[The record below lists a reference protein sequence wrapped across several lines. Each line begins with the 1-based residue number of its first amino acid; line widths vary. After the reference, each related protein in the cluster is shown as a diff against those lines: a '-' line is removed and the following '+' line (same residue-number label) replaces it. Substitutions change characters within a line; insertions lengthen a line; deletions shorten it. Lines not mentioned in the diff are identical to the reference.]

1 VTHTG
6 EGVMCKS
13 AIIVEVVKLGGIETA
28 RGMLAMV
35 RDELHPNE
43 VMYIEGVI
51 ANAERGNK

>member
-1 VTHTG
+1 
-6 EGVMCKS
+6 MCKS